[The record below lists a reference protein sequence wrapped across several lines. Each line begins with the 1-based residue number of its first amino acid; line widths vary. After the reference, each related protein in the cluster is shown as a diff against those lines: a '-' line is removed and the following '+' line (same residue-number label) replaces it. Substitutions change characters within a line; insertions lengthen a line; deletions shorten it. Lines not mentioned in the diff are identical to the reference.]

1 MSDKPKEITRLA
13 DYTPPAHLVETIHL
27 DVHLDET
34 ETLVA
39 SRMTLRRNPDAP
51 TNQRAVRLDGRELE
65 LVEIRLDGAPLS
77 TAGYTLDSEHLT
89 LPDAPE
95 RFTLE
100 ITTRIHPETNL
111 SLEGLYRS
119 RGLFCTQCEAEGF
132 RKITFYPDRP
142 DVMARFTVRLEAER
156 VRYPVLLSNGN
167 LIESGAL
174 ENGRHFALW
183 EDPHPKPAYLFALV
197 AGNLS
202 CHEGP
207 FTTAS
212 GRPVT
217 LQIWVEPENAERCAH
232 ALASLEKSMRWDEER
247 FGREYDLDRYM
258 IVAVNDFNS
267 GAMEN
272 KGLNIFNAVYVLAD
286 PETATDSNYEDIES
300 VIAHE
305 YFHNWTGNRIT
316 CRDWFQLS
324 LKEGLTIFRDQEFS
338 ADVGSRPV
346 ERIRDVQ
353 SLRAFQFPE
362 DAGPTAHPVRPDSY
376 MEINNFYTTTVYN
389 KGAEVVR
396 MLLTLLGKETFRRG
410 MDLYFARHDGQ
421 AVTVEAFLD
430 AMQTASGQDLGPFS
444 RWYRQAGTPELTI
457 RQQHD
462 PDAEVLEITV
472 MQQCRAHGQSEAGEP
487 LVIPLAMAL
496 LDRDT
501 RAPLPL
507 ILEGESPENAPL
519 ERVLEVTRPVVTYR
533 FKNIPRPPLASLLRG
548 FSAPVKLN
556 SPLSNDDLALAWGAD
571 NDPFNRWDAGQQLAM
586 RILVEGAR
594 ALPDHPFATPDS
606 FVAAFAATLTSP
618 DLDPAMKSLA
628 ITLPGIGV
636 LIEAMPEAD
645 PGALF
650 TVRESLRRRLAHD
663 CRDTLLALH
672 AANLTPGP
680 YRVSGEAIGKRT
692 LKNFMLGLLLADP
705 DNDLAA
711 RMAADQVRQADNM
724 TDRMGGLVPLV
735 HTGRPEAEELLAAM
749 EHRWRDNPLAMDK
762 WFSIQA
768 MAPLPDTLA
777 RVQRLMSHPAY
788 NPRNPNRIRA
798 LVGTYCR
805 GNLVCF
811 HDPSGSGYRFLTE
824 LIRDLDPHN
833 PQIAANLVGALTRWR
848 QFEPRRREAMRQ
860 AIDTIVTLPGL
871 SRNSYEIA
879 SKSLA

>member
-13 DYTPPAHLVETIHL
+13 DHTPPAYLVETIHL
-27 DVHLDET
+27 DFQLDDDA
-34 ETLVA
+34 TLVT
-39 SRMTLRRNPDAP
+39 SRMSLRRNPDASG
-51 TNQRAVRLDGRELE
+51 NSDALKLDGRELE
-65 LVEIRLDGAPLS
+65 LLEIRLDSQPLP
-77 TAGYTLDSEHLT
+77 AERYTLDSEQLI
-89 LPDAPE
+89 LSEAPE
-95 RFTLE
+95 RFSLE
-100 ITTRIHPETNL
+100 ITTRIHPEKNL

-142 DVMARFTVRLEAER
+142 DVMARFTVRIEADCD
-156 VRYPVLLSNGN
+156 RYPVLLSNGN
-167 LIESGAL
+167 RVASGEAAG
-174 ENGRHFALW
+174 NRHYALW
-183 EDPHPKPAYLFALV
+183 EDPHPKPSYLFALV
-197 AGNLS
+197 AGNLA
-202 CHEGP
+202 CHEGG
-207 FTTAS
+207 FTTRS
-212 GRPVT
+212 GRPVS
-217 LQIWVEPENAERCAH
+217 LQIWVEPENASRCEH
-232 ALASLEKSMRWDEER
+232 ALISLQKAMAWDEER
-247 FGREYDLDRYM
+247 FGREYDLDCYM

-286 PETATDSNYEDIES
+286 AETATDGNYEDIES

-338 ADVGSRPV
+338 SDVGSRPV
-346 ERIRDVQ
+346 ERIRNVQ

-396 MLLTLLGKETFRRG
+396 MLLTLLGKESFRRG

-430 AMQTASGQDLGPFS
+430 AMQSASGRDLTAFS
-444 RWYRQAGTPELTI
+444 RWYHQAGTPEVTI

-462 PDAEVLEITV
+462 ADAEMLQLTV
-472 MQQCRAHGQSEAGEP
+472 IQQCRAHGQSEPGQP

-496 LDRDT
+496 LDCDT
-501 RAPLPL
+501 RKPLPL
-507 ILEGESPENAPL
+507 ILEGESGGDGPL
-519 ERVLEVTRPVVTYR
+519 ERVLEVTQPIQTFR
-533 FKNIPRPPLASLLRG
+533 FLHIPRAPLASLLRG

-556 SPLSNDDLALAWGAD
+556 SPLTNDDLALAWGAES
-571 NDPFNRWDAGQQLAM
+571 DPFNRWDAGQQLAM
-586 RILVEGAR
+586 RILLDGAR
-594 ALPDHPFATPDS
+594 ALPDHPFTPPES
-606 FVAAFAATLTSP
+606 FVAAFAATLSSS

-636 LIEAMPEAD
+636 LIEAMSAAD

-650 TVRESLRRRLAHD
+650 QVRETLRQRLAMA
-663 CRDTLLALH
+663 CRATLLALYDAH
-672 AANLTPGP
+672 LTPGP
-680 YRVSGEAIGKRT
+680 YQTSRADIGKRT
-692 LKNFMLGLLLADP
+692 LKNFMLGLLMALP
-705 DNDLAA
+705 DNDLPAQLAA
-711 RMAADQVRQADNM
+711 SQVKNADNM

-735 HTGRPEAEELLAAM
+735 HSGRVEAEGLLAAM
-749 EHRWRDNPLAMDK
+749 EQRWRNNPLAMDK

-768 MAPLPDTLA
+768 MSPLPDTLA
-777 RVQRLMSHPAY
+777 RVQKLMNHPAY
-788 NPRNPNRIRA
+788 DPRNPNRIRA
-798 LVGTYCR
+798 LVGTFCR
-805 GNLVCF
+805 GNPVCF
-811 HDPSGSGYRFLTE
+811 HAPSGEGYRFLTE

-848 QFEPRRREAMRQ
+848 QFEPQRRTAMRQ
-860 AIDTIVTLPGL
+860 AIETIVALPGL

>member
-13 DYTPPAHLVETIHL
+13 DYTPPTHLVETIHL
-27 DVHLDET
+27 DFHLGET
-34 ETLVA
+34 ETLVS
-39 SRMTLRRNPDAP
+39 SRMTLRRNPDASAQ
-51 TNQRAVRLDGRELE
+51 QRPLRLDGRDLE
-65 LVEIRLDGAPLS
+65 LVEIRLDGAPLP
-77 TAGYTLDSEHLT
+77 ADRYTLDSEHLT

-100 ITTRIHPETNL
+100 ITTRIHPESNL
-111 SLEGLYRS
+111 TLEGLYRS

-142 DVMARFTVRLEAER
+142 DVMARFTVRLEADR
-156 VRYPVLLSNGN
+156 ARYPVLLSNGN
-167 LIESGAL
+167 LIESGEL
-174 ENGRHFALW
+174 PQGRHFAFW

-197 AGNLS
+197 AGTLH

-207 FTTAS
+207 FTTRS
-212 GRPVT
+212 GRPVS
-217 LQIWVEPENAERCAH
+217 LQIWVEPENADRCAH

-286 PETATDSNYEDIES
+286 PETATDANYEDIES

-396 MLLTLLGKETFRRG
+396 MLMTLLGRETFRRG
-410 MDLYFARHDGQ
+410 MDLYFERHDGQ

-430 AMQTASGQDLGPFS
+430 AMQSASGRDLGPFS

-462 PDAEVLEITV
+462 PDTETLELTV
-472 MQQCRAHGQSEAGEP
+472 MQQCRAHGQSETGEP

-496 LDRDT
+496 LDRDSH
-501 RAPLPL
+501 APLPL
-507 ILEGESPENAPL
+507 ILAGESPENAPL
-519 ERVLEVTRPVVTYR
+519 KRVLEVTRPVETFR

-548 FSAPVKLN
+548 FS
-556 SPLSNDDLALAWGAD
+556 
-571 NDPFNRWDAGQQLAM
+571 
-586 RILVEGAR
+586 
-594 ALPDHPFATPDS
+594 
-606 FVAAFAATLTSP
+606 
-618 DLDPAMKSLA
+618 
-628 ITLPGIGV
+628 
-636 LIEAMPEAD
+636 
-645 PGALF
+645 
-650 TVRESLRRRLAHD
+650 
-663 CRDTLLALH
+663 
-672 AANLTPGP
+672 
-680 YRVSGEAIGKRT
+680 
-692 LKNFMLGLLLADP
+692 
-705 DNDLAA
+705 
-711 RMAADQVRQADNM
+711 
-724 TDRMGGLVPLV
+724 
-735 HTGRPEAEELLAAM
+735 
-749 EHRWRDNPLAMDK
+749 
-762 WFSIQA
+762 
-768 MAPLPDTLA
+768 
-777 RVQRLMSHPAY
+777 
-788 NPRNPNRIRA
+788 
-798 LVGTYCR
+798 
-805 GNLVCF
+805 
-811 HDPSGSGYRFLTE
+811 
-824 LIRDLDPHN
+824 
-833 PQIAANLVGALTRWR
+833 
-848 QFEPRRREAMRQ
+848 
-860 AIDTIVTLPGL
+860 
-871 SRNSYEIA
+871 
-879 SKSLA
+879 